1 MNKLFAPIVVTL
13 VLTACGGGG
22 GPGGAAAPPVSS
34 HGEVPCTVQE
44 TVSSHT
50 LCMSPVQVNGASF
63 TVDPYVSASLDFN
76 GDGFPDAVLS
86 TNTVSNANTPSA
98 VSFITGTAN
107 PTVYN
112 TASPAITGGTAG
124 AWFARDIVVN
134 DFNGDGKPDFYIA
147 DASEYTATGTL
158 PWNGTNQYYYINN
171 GTGGFVKTDTG
182 VSALVH
188 GAGGANSAADGFSLA
203 LNTPWS
209 WGTTWSMSNVYF
221 HTVAPTGETDNPLPG
236 ASSFCYSTT
245 IDVNHDGKK
254 DIIGFSAPDF
264 THKIYINDGTGH
276 FTAGAVIPNFVNSN
290 VVVESV
296 AVADLNGDG
305 WDDFVTMQIDR
316 TVVNSNYSSMRV
328 YINDQAGSFTDAT
341 TAWIG
346 ANFQNNAYKFFQV
359 QAFDV
364 NNDGKADLVFVHDVD
379 PVANTR
385 KVEVL
390 TNTGTSFA
398 TNNFTNLTGYIGET
412 LIPMHN
418 SAGNYLLVSQGGAMK
433 AMVIK

>member
-1 MNKLFAPIVVTL
+1 
-13 VLTACGGGG
+13 
-22 GPGGAAAPPVSS
+22 
-34 HGEVPCTVQE
+34 
-44 TVSSHT
+44 
-50 LCMSPVQVNGASF
+50 MSPVEVNGANFS
-63 TVDPYVSASLDFN
+63 TDAYVAASLDLN
-76 GDGFPDAVLS
+76 GDGYPDAVLS
-86 TNTVSNANTPSA
+86 TNSVSNANTPSP

-107 PTVYN
+107 PVVYN
-112 TASPAITGGTAG
+112 TVTPTITGGSAG

-134 DFNGDGKPDFYIA
+134 DFNGDGRPDFYIA
-147 DASEYTATGTL
+147 DASEYTATGMM
-158 PWNGTNQYYYINN
+158 PWNGTNQYYYVNN
-171 GTGGFVKTDTG
+171 GSGGFVKTDTG

-188 GAGGANSAADGFSLA
+188 GAGGANSAVDGFDLA
-203 LNTPWS
+203 LNTPWGS
-209 WGTTWSMSNVYF
+209 STNYF
-221 HTVAPTGETDNPLPG
+221 HTVAATSETDNPLPG
-236 ASSFCYSTT
+236 ASSFFYSTT

-254 DIIGFSAPDF
+254 DVIGFSAPDY

-341 TAWIG
+341 TTWIG
-346 ANFQNNAYKFFQV
+346 TSFQNNAYKFFQV
-359 QAFDV
+359 RAVDV

-379 PVANTR
+379 PVAHTR
-385 KVEVL
+385 KIEVL
-390 TNTGTSFA
+390 TNTGTSFT
-398 TNNFTNLTGYIGET
+398 TNNFANLTGYIGNT

-418 SAGNYLLVSQGGAMK
+418 SAGNYLLVSQSGVMK

>member
-22 GPGGAAAPPVSS
+22 GPSGATAPPVSIN
-34 HGEVPCTVQE
+34 GQVPCTVQE

-63 TVDPYVSASLDFN
+63 TTDAYVAASLDLN

-86 TNTVSNANTPSA
+86 TNSVSNANSPSGI
-98 VSFITGTAN
+98 SFITGTAN
-107 PTVYN
+107 PAVYN
-112 TASPAITGGTAG
+112 TVTPAITGGTAG

-158 PWNGTNQYYYINN
+158 PWDGTNQYYYVNN
-171 GTGGFVKTDTG
+171 GAGGFVKTDTG

-188 GAGGANSAADGFSLA
+188 GAGGANSAVDGFSLA
-203 LNTPWS
+203 LNTPWGS
-209 WGTTWSMSNVYF
+209 STNYF
-221 HTVAPTGETDNPLPG
+221 HTVNSVGQTDNPLPG
-236 ASSFCYSTT
+236 ATSFFYSTT

-254 DIIGFSAPDF
+254 DIIGFSAPDY

-328 YINDQAGSFTDAT
+328 YINDQSGSFTDAT

-346 ANFQNNAYKFFQV
+346 TSFQNNAYKFFQV
-359 QAFDV
+359 RAVDV

-379 PVANTR
+379 PTVYTR

-398 TNNFTNLTGYIGET
+398 TNNFTNLTGYIGNT

-418 SAGNYLLVSQGGAMK
+418 SAGNYLLVSQSGVMK

>member
-1 MNKLFAPIVVTL
+1 
-13 VLTACGGGG
+13 
-22 GPGGAAAPPVSS
+22 
-34 HGEVPCTVQE
+34 
-44 TVSSHT
+44 
-50 LCMSPVQVNGASF
+50 MSPVQVNGANFS
-63 TVDPYVSASLDFN
+63 TDAYVAASLDLN
-76 GDGFPDAVLS
+76 GDGYPDAVLS
-86 TNTVSNANTPSA
+86 TNTISNANLPSGI
-98 VSFITGTAN
+98 SFITGTAN
-107 PTVYN
+107 PAVYN
-112 TASPAITGGTAG
+112 TVTPAITGGSAG

-134 DFNGDGKPDFYIA
+134 DFNGDGRPDFYIA
-147 DASEYTATGTL
+147 DASEYTATGMM
-158 PWNGTNQYYYINN
+158 PWDGTEQYYYINN

-188 GAGGANSAADGFSLA
+188 GAGGANSAVDGFDLA
-203 LNTPWS
+203 LNTPWGS
-209 WGTTWSMSNVYF
+209 STNYF
-221 HTVAPTGETDNPLPG
+221 HTVAATGETDNPLP
-236 ASSFCYSTT
+236 AATSFFYSTT

-305 WDDFVTMQIDR
+305 WDDFVTVQIDR
-316 TVVNSNYSSMRV
+316 TVINSNYSSMRV
-328 YINDQAGSFTDAT
+328 YINDQSGSFTDAT
-341 TAWIG
+341 STWIG
-346 ANFQNNAYKFFQV
+346 TSFQNNAYKFFQV
-359 QAFDV
+359 RAVDV

-379 PVANTR
+379 PVAHTR

-390 TNTGTSFA
+390 TNTGTAFA

-418 SAGNYLLVSQGGAMK
+418 SAGNYLLVSQSGVMK
-433 AMVIK
+433 TMVIK